1 MKPNILIAKHKSWK
15 DLNIYLETLAKSK
28 QSKEV
33 GDIFEYLVKLY
44 LETVPQYR
52 SKLKK
57 VYLLNE
63 VPESLKRKLRLPSAD
78 EGIDLIAETYDKT
91 YWSIQ
96 AKYRSNNKSTLTRR
110 DLSTFSDLSFNYCK
124 SIEHGLV
131 CTTVNK
137 PPRKVLLMDNIGFDT
152 IECFY
157 RLDDNDGYPCSWK
170 NVLQPGY
177 WGAG

>member
-1 MKPNILIAKHKSWK
+1 MKPNILIAKYKSWK
-15 DLNIYLETLAKSK
+15 DLNKYLESLTKSGKSK
-28 QSKEV
+28 EA

-63 VPESLKRKLRLPSAD
+63 IPGSIKRKLRLPSTD

-96 AKYRSNNKSTLTRR
+96 AKYRSNN
-110 DLSTFSDLSFNYCK
+110 
-124 SIEHGLV
+124 V
-131 CTTVNK
+131 
-137 PPRKVLLMDNIGFDT
+137 
-152 IECFY
+152 
-157 RLDDNDGYPCSWK
+157 
-170 NVLQPGY
+170 
-177 WGAG
+177 